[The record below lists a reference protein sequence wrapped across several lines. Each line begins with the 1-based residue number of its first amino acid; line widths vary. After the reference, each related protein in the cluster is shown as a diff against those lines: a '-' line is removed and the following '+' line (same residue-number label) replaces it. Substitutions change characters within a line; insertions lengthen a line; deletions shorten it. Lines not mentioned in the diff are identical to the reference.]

1 MRPRELIATL
11 AAGSLALAAPAWG
24 AGGGGVVDR
33 TGADDCTTPHTYDVV
48 QVDPRHH
55 LSRQAFVALLRRSER
70 LWEAPSGLDLLRY
83 APGGMVRFRLI
94 YDSRQVNHDKV
105 VAAAAAVDRARS
117 ALAAE
122 KAALK
127 KASTVLARRKARFEQ
142 RVAYWNG
149 RGGAPEQIRSE
160 LEEERAAINA
170 LVRAFNARTTAYN
183 RSIAKLNRQVIAY
196 NALVR
201 SRSAT
206 DEVLG
211 KAEVGG
217 RSVEIAVLNGTA
229 KDDVLI
235 AHEFGHILGIRHLAG
250 AANIMNPKLVRV
262 LTAASPADLAA
273 LRAVCRAAG
282 G

>member
-1 MRPRELIATL
+1 MRIRELIAAV
-11 AAGSLALAAPAWG
+11 AATSLAVAAPAWG
-24 AGGGGVVDR
+24 TGGGGVAAR
-33 TGADDCTTPHTYDVV
+33 AGASGCTTPRTYDVV

-55 LSRQAFVALLRRSER
+55 LSRQAFVALLGRSER

-83 APGGMVRFRLI
+83 APGGTVSVKLI

-127 KASTVLARRKARFEQ
+127 KASIELARRKARFEQ
-142 RVAYWNG
+142 RVAYWND

-160 LEEERAAINA
+160 LEQERAAIND
-170 LVRAFNARTTAYN
+170 LVRAFNARTAAYN
-183 RSIAKLNRQVIAY
+183 RSIATFNRQVIAY
-196 NALVR
+196 NTLVR
-201 SRSAT
+201 SRTAT

-217 RSVEIAVLNGTA
+217 RAIEIAVLKGTA
-229 KDDVLI
+229 KDAVLI
-235 AHEFGHILGIRHLAG
+235 AHEFGHILGIRHLPG

-262 LTAASPADLAA
+262 LTAASVADLAA
-273 LRAVCRAAG
+273 LRARCRAAG
-282 G
+282 